1 MISNAKLNGKNKP
14 AKSSAKKAKDPGK
27 LQSVEDKV
35 SGDKSISEKR
45 IVIDAAL
52 GIDTALGIESAI
64 LDLKDDADE
73 YLGNELYTL
82 RYDINEKGIGKIL
95 LPPSLSTLLQSDRVC
110 ISPTAGGLFIKS
122 L

>member
-1 MISNAKLNGKNKP
+1 MISNAKLNNKKKT
-14 AKSSAKKAKDPGK
+14 AKSSAQKVKDTGKKNALEG
-27 LQSVEDKV
+27 KV
-35 SGDKSISEKR
+35 SKDKSISRKES
-45 IVIDAAL
+45 VVN
-52 GIDTALGIESAI
+52 TALDIESQGAN
-64 LDLKDDADE
+64 LNDATHE

-82 RYDINEKGIGKIL
+82 RYDINERGVGRIL

>member
-1 MISNAKLNGKNKP
+1 MNMISNVKLNKKA
-14 AKSSAKKAKDPGK
+14 AKSTAQVKNTGK
-27 LQSVEDKV
+27 MQPLDGKV
-35 SGDKSISEKR
+35 SKDMSISQKEAVVK
-45 IVIDAAL
+45 
-52 GIDTALGIESAI
+52 TALDIETQNP
-64 LDLKDDADE
+64 DLNDAMDE

>member
-1 MISNAKLNGKNKP
+1 MISNVKLNSKNKP
-14 AKSSAKKAKDPGK
+14 AKSSAKKVKNPEK
-27 LQSVEDKV
+27 LQMKDKAKEGQ
-35 SGDKSISEKR
+35 SLSQNDGLINKARDI
-45 IVIDAAL
+45 A
-52 GIDTALGIESAI
+52 SADQD
-64 LDLKDDADE
+64 LDGAADE

-82 RYDINEKGIGKIL
+82 RYDINERGIGKIL

>member
-1 MISNAKLNGKNKP
+1 MILNAKLNSKDKP
-14 AKSSAKKAKDPGK
+14 VKSSAKKAKNSGK
-27 LQSVEDKV
+27 KQSSEVKVLEDKA
-35 SGDKSISEKR
+35 ISKKKE
-45 IVIDAAL
+45 IIDAFM
-52 GIDTALGIESAI
+52 DTKSVS
-64 LDLKDDADE
+64 LDLNDAPDE

-82 RYDINEKGIGKIL
+82 RYDINERGIGKIL